1 MAKRKGAL
9 NGAPLLSLPV
19 ERKELKKVYIDSY
32 SEVFKD

>member
-19 ERKELKKVYIDSY
+19 ERKELKQIYIDSY
-32 SEVFKD
+32 YEAFKD